1 MPHFGPYHGTMTRP
15 LRIEFPGALY
25 HLTTRGNARADI
37 FVDDIDRDGFLA
49 VLSGVVA
56 RLGLAL
62 SRLLPDGQSLPP
74 GGDDT
79 GGQPVTRHAPAQRRL
94 YATLQSPARQG
105 GPPVPGPLRGRP
117 GRARC
122 PSSGA
127 RPLRGPQ
134 PGAGRNGAPRRGL
147 AVEQPSGDDRRR
159 PGSRLV
165 PWRVAAAPVWR
176 AAGGGPPWL
185 CGLRPRRRREA
196 NPWRHLKGQSYLGGD
211 SFAEAMAKRLEGRGD
226 STEIPRVQRQRR
238 PDRWRATPAESPTR
252 HDAMVRAY
260 ATGAYSMARIARH
273 FGVHYSTVSR
283 ILKRGRPLDG
293 GR

>member
-56 RLGLAL
+56 RWGWLCHVYCLMGNHYHLVVTTPEANL
-62 SRLLPDGQSLPP
+62 SRGMRQLNGVYTQRFNRRHDRVGHLFQGRYGAVLVERDAHLLELARYVVLNPVRAGMVRRAGDWPWSSHRAMTGDARAPDWFH
-74 GGDDT
+74 GGW
-79 GGQPVTRHAPAQRRL
+79 L
-94 YATLQSPARQG
+94 LRQF
-105 GPPVPGPLRGRP
+105 
-117 GRARC
+117 
-122 PSSGA
+122 GA
-127 RPLRGPQ
+127 RP
-134 PGAGRNGAPRRGL
+134 AEARRGY
-147 AVEQPSGDDRRR
+147 ADFVRDG
-159 PGSRLV
+159 
-165 PWRVAAAPVWR
+165 A
-176 AAGGGPPWL
+176 
-185 CGLRPRRRREA
+185 REA

-226 STEIPRVQRQRR
+226 STEIPRVQRAAAAR
-238 PDRWRATPAESPTR
+238 PLESYAAESPTR